1 MQLLRRS
8 RLSVVPVTPEEFAR
22 ILELGKTKL

>member
-1 MQLLRRS
+1 MALLRRS

-22 ILELGKTKL
+22 IIELAETKL